1 MTSIDWFIVV
11 WRGLTE
17 MISDRSLPIFF
28 SVMADYPLIPI
39 FPGFFFAWTRQN
51 RVMNALLLIF
61 SIIPVKSSFT
71 VQW

>member
-11 WRGLTE
+11 RRGLTE

-39 FPGFFFAWTRQN
+39 FPGFFLRERGKTEWWMRCC
-51 RVMNALLLIF
+51 

>member
-11 WRGLTE
+11 RRGLTE

-39 FPGFFFAWTRQN
+39 FPGFFFCVNKAKPSDEC
-51 RVMNALLLIF
+51 VVVDLF
-61 SIIPVKSSFT
+61 DYSCKK
-71 VQW
+71 